1 MVILIFNRQALT
13 NLNKVGEVT
22 SQLKELKVALE
33 FADLSK
39 QRAEGEAT
47 LAKERAESATREI
60 KRLELLLAAISEER
74 DRLRKDHAVSKSRD
88 GDDASSKVCD
98 FFNKIDSFV
107 PLSFLMEC
115 TIFLVR

>member
-1 MVILIFNRQALT
+1 LFSEQ
-13 NLNKVGEVT
+13 
-22 SQLKELKVALE
+22 
-33 FADLSK
+33 
-39 QRAEGEAT
+39 
-47 LAKERAESATREI
+47 
-60 KRLELLLAAISEER
+60 LAAISEER